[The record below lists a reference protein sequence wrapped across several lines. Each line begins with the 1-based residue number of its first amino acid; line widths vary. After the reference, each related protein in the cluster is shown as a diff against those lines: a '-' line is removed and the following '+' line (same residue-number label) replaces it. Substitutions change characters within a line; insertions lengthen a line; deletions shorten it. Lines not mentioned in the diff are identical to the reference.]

1 MKNRNSLVIPAD
13 AVELSHLRPD
23 EPVCIHAGENTIVTV
38 PQNMTAMEA
47 VNTLNVLDGI
57 VSELLQS
64 FREACGDCEDQA
76 EGDGCPAGCES
87 PMDSHS
93 RCPYKD
99 IHGPQVTLSD
109 SIRREMGIAPDAK
122 LDCFVDEGE
131 LVVTAADYE
140 HDITDVPENIRLM
153 LSVAGVCPGVL
164 DMLLRGGAE
173 VWHG

>member
-1 MKNRNSLVIPAD
+1 MKIRKQLVIPAD

-23 EPVCIHAGENTIVTV
+23 EPVCVHVGENTIVAV

-57 VSELLQS
+57 VSELLES

-76 EGDGCPAGCES
+76 EGDGCPAECQTPGK
-87 PMDSHS
+87 
-93 RCPYKD
+93 CPYED

-109 SIRREMGIAPDAK
+109 SVRREMGVAPDAK
-122 LDCFVDEGE
+122 VDCFVDDGE
-131 LVVTAADYE
+131 LVVTAADYD

-164 DMLLRGGAE
+164 DMLLRNGAE